1 MKTRIALLA
10 LVLVAAACGDD
21 DAATTTTAASI
32 TTEAATTTAAPVT
45 TEAATTTAAPT
56 TVAPTTTEAAT
67 TTADPL
73 ASLAVDLAE
82 YSGGFTGKWV
92 NTTFGSEGPIEGMIE
107 VDADAMTL
115 TITVDVGGFVF
126 GAFDPDP
133 EVFTVS
139 LADVTVTAGGV
150 TLDGMVS
157 ETFGGMDLGF
167 TDDGID
173 MYSEDVPD
181 AGIAT
186 IRVTGPVTPA
196 GADLTYVIEFEG
208 GGEAEGTVHMEST
221 G

>member
-1 MKTRIALLA
+1 MKIRIALLL

-21 DAATTTTAASI
+21 DAATTTAAPT

-56 TVAPTTTEAAT
+56 TTEAAT

-73 ASLAVDLAE
+73 ASLAADLAE
-82 YSGGFTGKWV
+82 YSGDFTGQWV
-92 NTTFGSEGPIEGMIE
+92 NTTFNTEGPIEGMIE
-107 VDADAMTL
+107 VDAEAMTL
-115 TITVDVGGFVF
+115 TITIDIGGFVF

-133 EVFTVS
+133 ETFTIS
-139 LADVTVTAGGV
+139 LTDITITADGITLGGV
-150 TLDGMVS
+150 AS
-157 ETFGGMDLGF
+157 ESFGAMDLGF

-173 MYSEDVPD
+173 MYGDDVPD

-186 IRVTGPVTPA
+186 IRVTGPVTPE

-208 GGEAEGTVHMEST
+208 GGSAEGTVHMERS